1 MAGNTYAPDDDSTLQ
16 SQEET
21 HRPLLTST
29 LVLVALAAVFGFAL
43 ALFRIDERL
52 GSHSIGKELSDVPGA
67 VGTLG
72 RTDTSTRSL
81 PEAELVFLNGDGSE
95 PRPGQRASVTVR
107 ASQLANAAT
116 FWAGMSPRDLL
127 VVIGR
132 DQRTQEDRDSSR
144 PADRALP
151 INLDGVVQLKGVIEA
166 VPSAEG
172 MFSWGL
178 TERDR
183 RRVADRGVYLR
194 VDQVAAADAPL
205 STKGSPSER

>member
-16 SQEET
+16 SREET

-29 LVLVALAAVFGFAL
+29 LVVVALAALFGFAL

-72 RTDTSTRSL
+72 ETNTSARSL
-81 PEAELVFLNGDGSE
+81 PEAELVFLNGDGSD
-95 PRPGQRASVTVR
+95 PRPGQRARVTVK

-116 FWAGMSPRDLL
+116 FWAGMSPRDIL
-127 VVIGR
+127 VVIER
-132 DQRTQEDRDSSR
+132 DLRTQEDRDGSR

-151 INLDGVVQLKGVIEA
+151 VNVDGIVQMQGVVEP

-178 TERDR
+178 TEQDR
-183 RRVADRGVYLR
+183 RRVAGRGVYLR
-194 VDQVAAADAPL
+194 VDRVAAPDAPL
-205 STKGSPSER
+205 STKGSPSKR

>member
-1 MAGNTYAPDDDSTLQ
+1 MSGNTYAPDDDSPLE

-29 LVLVALAAVFGFAL
+29 LIMVALAALFGFGL
-43 ALFRIDERL
+43 ALFRIDDRL
-52 GSHSIGKELSDVPGA
+52 SSHSIGKELSDVPGA

-72 RTDTSTRSL
+72 QTDTSARSL

-95 PRPGQRASVTVR
+95 PRAGQRARVTVR

-116 FWAGMSPRDLL
+116 FWAGMSPRDIL
-127 VVIGR
+127 VVIER
-132 DQRTQEDRDSSR
+132 DRRTQEDRDSSR
-144 PADRALP
+144 PADRAFP
-151 INLDGVVQLKGVIEA
+151 VNVDGVVQMEGAVEP

-183 RRVADRGVYLR
+183 RRVAERGVYLR
-194 VDQVAAADAPL
+194 VDHVVAADARQ